1 MNAIPLFP
9 LSTTLFPA
17 GALTLRIFEVRYLD
31 MIKKCIADGTE
42 FGVVTLMSGSEIR
55 RPEGG
60 EELATVGTMARIE
73 EWSAPMPALLHLRCT
88 GTSRFHLLS
97 SAKAKYG
104 LWMGSTLPLAD
115 DPTVPIPASLQGS
128 ANALGKVI
136 AQLQKDR
143 VPVSEMPFSPP
154 FRLDES
160 GWVADRW
167 CELLPLGTE
176 EKLRLLAL
184 QDPVWRLE
192 CVHKFMSDRG
202 LTP

>member
-1 MNAIPLFP
+1 MNSVPLFP

-17 GALTLRIFEVRYLD
+17 GLLTLRIFEVRYLD
-31 MIKKCIADGTE
+31 MIRKCIADKTE
-42 FGVVTLMSGSEIR
+42 FGVVTLISGSEVR
-55 RPEGG
+55 QPQGG
-60 EELATVGTMARIE
+60 EELATVGTMARID
-73 EWSAPMPALLHLRCT
+73 EWTAPMPALLHLRCT

-104 LWMGSTLPLAD
+104 LWMGTILPVAD
-115 DPTVPIPASLQGS
+115 DPLVPIPASLQRS
-128 ANALGKVI
+128 ADALGKII
-136 AQLQKDR
+136 AQLQKDG
-143 VPVSEMPFSPP
+143 VPVSEMPIAPP

-160 GWVADRW
+160 AWVADRW

-192 CVHKFMSDRG
+192 CVHKYMTDRG
-202 LTP
+202 LMS

>member
-42 FGVVTLMSGSEIR
+42 FGVVTLISGSEVR

-73 EWSAPMPALLHLRCT
+73 EWSSPMPALLHLRCV

-104 LWMGSTLPLAD
+104 LWMGNTLPLAD
-115 DPTVPIPASLQGS
+115 DPLVPVPASLQRS
-128 ANALGKVI
+128 ADALGKLI

-143 VPVSEMPFSPP
+143 VPVAEM
-154 FRLDES
+154 
-160 GWVADRW
+160 
-167 CELLPLGTE
+167 
-176 EKLRLLAL
+176 
-184 QDPVWRLE
+184 
-192 CVHKFMSDRG
+192 
-202 LTP
+202 